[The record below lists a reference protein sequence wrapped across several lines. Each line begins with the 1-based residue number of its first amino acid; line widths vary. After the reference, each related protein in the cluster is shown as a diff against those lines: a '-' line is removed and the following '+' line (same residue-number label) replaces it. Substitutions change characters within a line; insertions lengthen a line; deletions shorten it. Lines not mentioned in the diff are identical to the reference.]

1 MELAEAFSLVGSA
14 THRLSGWAA
23 LLSDSAVPAPSVDPD
38 LALHLPVANAEE
50 RIGQVRYRARMVGN
64 DLQAIADPPIGVRR
78 QTDHGVLLTERLDEM
93 IRVVH
98 HAADYWAVVPA
109 AIPGGGAI
117 LVTVNR

>member
-14 THRLSGWAA
+14 TGRLSGSAA
-23 LLSDSAVPAPSVDPD
+23 RLLSDSAVPAPGVDPD

-93 IRVVH
+93 IR
-98 HAADYWAVVPA
+98 
-109 AIPGGGAI
+109 
-117 LVTVNR
+117 